1 MQFDAELLLLAM
13 ALVFLA
19 CTDWEALHFAGT
31 RRPPRLYN
39 GPDAL
44 CTAAVT
50 LMHRGTDKLPRLA
63 VVRHAYHHAYHPAY
77 HRLTATFHERRSVF
91 ADALRAPCSGDLLR
105 AIFGPP
111 EWATAYHAAH
121 AQYRLHHGHAAYTR
135 R

>member
-63 VVRHAYHHAYHPAY
+63 VVRHAYHHAYHC
-77 HRLTATFHERRSVF
+77 LTATFHERRWVF